1 MKYAGMFEKTFSSVD
16 YPVFTFRDT
25 KLALKKKGI
34 SDNYMRLMLHK
45 HYASGRIKRITKG
58 VYTFHDD
65 AIVVGFAFQPFYYGL
80 ESALSI
86 LGVSTQASNNIVMTT
101 RNVRAG
107 IRSFQG
113 RNYRILRIE
122 SRLLFGFSTIKV
134 GDFWVPISDLE
145 KTVIDMLYFKV
156 PIREELYPEISKK
169 LDKRKFGEYL
179 KSFNESF
186 SAYAKKKVTQ
196 IRRDASN
203 AV

>member
-1 MKYAGMFEKTFSSVD
+1 MKYAKMFESTFKRVD
-16 YPVFTFRDT
+16 YPVFTFRDA
-25 KLALKKKGI
+25 KLALEKKGI
-34 SDNYMRLMLHK
+34 TGSYLRLMLHK

-113 RNYRILRIE
+113 RNYRIIRIE
-122 SRLLFGFSTIKV
+122 SRLLFGFSTIKA
-134 GDFWVPISDLE
+134 GDFWAPVSDLE

-169 LDKRKFGEYL
+169 LDKRKFEEYL
-179 KSFNESF
+179 KRFDKSF
-186 SAYAKKKVTQ
+186 SASAKKKIMQ
-196 IRRDASN
+196 IKQQG
-203 AV
+203 

>member
-1 MKYAGMFEKTFSSVD
+1 MKYAKMFESTFKRVD
-16 YPVFTFRDT
+16 YPVFTFRDA
-25 KLALKKKGI
+25 KLALEKKGI
-34 SDNYMRLMLHK
+34 TGSYLRLMLHK

-113 RNYRILRIE
+113 RNYRIIRIE

-169 LDKRKFGEYL
+169 LDKRKFEEYL
-179 KSFNESF
+179 KRFDKSF
-186 SAYAKKKVTQ
+186 SASAKKKIMQ
-196 IRRDASN
+196 IKQQG
-203 AV
+203 

>member
-1 MKYAGMFEKTFSSVD
+1 MKYAKMFESTFKRVD
-16 YPVFTFRDT
+16 YPVFTFRDA
-25 KLALKKKGI
+25 KLALERKGI
-34 SDNYMRLMLHK
+34 TGSYLRLMLHK

-113 RNYRILRIE
+113 RNYRIIRIE
-122 SRLLFGFSTIKV
+122 SRLLFGFSTIKA
-134 GDFWVPISDLE
+134 GDFWAPVSDLE

-169 LDKRKFGEYL
+169 LDKRKFEEYL
-179 KSFNESF
+179 KRFDKSF
-186 SAYAKKKVTQ
+186 SASAKKKIMQ
-196 IRRDASN
+196 IKQQG
-203 AV
+203 

>member
-1 MKYAGMFEKTFSSVD
+1 MKYAKMFESTFKRVD
-16 YPVFTFRDT
+16 YPVFTFRDA
-25 KLALKKKGI
+25 KLALERKGI
-34 SDNYMRLMLHK
+34 TGSYLRLMLHK

-113 RNYRILRIE
+113 RNYRIIRIE

-134 GDFWVPISDLE
+134 GDFWAPVSDLE

-169 LDKRKFGEYL
+169 LNRKKFEEYL
-179 KSFNESF
+179 KRFDKSF
-186 SAYAKKKVTQ
+186 SASAKKKIMQ
-196 IRRDASN
+196 IKQQG
-203 AV
+203 

>member
-1 MKYAGMFEKTFSSVD
+1 MKYAKMFESTFKRVD
-16 YPVFTFRDT
+16 YPVFTFRDA
-25 KLALKKKGI
+25 KLALERKGI
-34 SDNYMRLMLHK
+34 TGSYLRLMLHK

-113 RNYRILRIE
+113 RNYRIIRIE

-169 LDKRKFGEYL
+169 LDKRKFEEYL
-179 KSFNESF
+179 KRFDKSF
-186 SAYAKKKVTQ
+186 SASAKKKIMQ
-196 IRRDASN
+196 IKQQG
-203 AV
+203 

>member
-1 MKYAGMFEKTFSSVD
+1 MKYAKMFESTFKRVD
-16 YPVFTFRDT
+16 YPVFTFRDA
-25 KLALKKKGI
+25 KLALERKGI
-34 SDNYMRLMLHK
+34 TGSYLRLMLHK

-113 RNYRILRIE
+113 RNYRIIRIE

-169 LDKRKFGEYL
+169 LDKRKF
-179 KSFNESF
+179 
-186 SAYAKKKVTQ
+186 V
-196 IRRDASN
+196 
-203 AV
+203 

>member
-1 MKYAGMFEKTFSSVD
+1 MKYAKMFESTFKRVD
-16 YPVFTFRDT
+16 YPVFTFRDA
-25 KLALKKKGI
+25 KLALERKGI
-34 SDNYMRLMLHK
+34 TGSYLRLMLHK

-113 RNYRILRIE
+113 RNYRIIRIE
-122 SRLLFGFSTIKV
+122 SRLLFGFSTIKA
-134 GDFWVPISDLE
+134 GDFWAPVSDLE

-169 LDKRKFGEYL
+169 PDKRKFEEYL
-179 KSFNESF
+179 KRFDKSF
-186 SAYAKKKVTQ
+186 SASAKKKIMQ
-196 IRRDASN
+196 IKQQG
-203 AV
+203 

>member
-1 MKYAGMFEKTFSSVD
+1 MKYAGMFERTFSSVD
-16 YPVFTFRDT
+16 YPVFTFRDA
-25 KLALKKKGI
+25 KLALERKGI
-34 SDNYMRLMLHK
+34 TGSYLRLMLHK

-113 RNYRILRIE
+113 RNYRIIRIE
-122 SRLLFGFSTIKV
+122 SRLLFGFSTIKA
-134 GDFWVPISDLE
+134 GDFWAPVSDLE

-169 LDKRKFGEYL
+169 LDKRKFEEYL
-179 KSFNESF
+179 KRFDKSF
-186 SAYAKKKVTQ
+186 SASAKKKIMQ
-196 IRRDASN
+196 IKQQG
-203 AV
+203 

>member
-1 MKYAGMFEKTFSSVD
+1 MKYAKMFESTFKRVD
-16 YPVFTFRDT
+16 YPVFTFRDA
-25 KLALKKKGI
+25 KLALERKGI
-34 SDNYMRLMLHK
+34 TGSYLRLMLHK

-113 RNYRILRIE
+113 RNYKIIRIE

-169 LDKRKFGEYL
+169 LDKRKFEEYL
-179 KSFNESF
+179 KRFDKSF
-186 SAYAKKKVTQ
+186 SASAKKKIMQ
-196 IRRDASN
+196 IKQQG
-203 AV
+203 

>member
-1 MKYAGMFEKTFSSVD
+1 MKYAKMFESTFKRVD
-16 YPVFTFRDT
+16 YPVFTFRDA
-25 KLALKKKGI
+25 KLALERKGI
-34 SDNYMRLMLHK
+34 TGSYLRLMLHK

-113 RNYRILRIE
+113 RNYRIIRIE
-122 SRLLFGFSTIKV
+122 SRLLFGFSTIKA
-134 GDFWVPISDLE
+134 GDFWAPVSDLE

-156 PIREELYPEISKK
+156 PIREELYPELSKK
-169 LDKRKFGEYL
+169 LDKRKFEEYL
-179 KSFNESF
+179 KRFDKSF
-186 SAYAKKKVTQ
+186 SASAKKKIMQ
-196 IRRDASN
+196 IKQQG
-203 AV
+203 

>member
-1 MKYAGMFEKTFSSVD
+1 MKYAKMFESTFKRVD
-16 YPVFTFRDT
+16 YPVFTFRDA
-25 KLALKKKGI
+25 KLALERKGI
-34 SDNYMRLMLHK
+34 TGSYLRLMLHK

-113 RNYRILRIE
+113 RNYRIIRIE
-122 SRLLFGFSTIKV
+122 SRLLFGFSTIKA
-134 GDFWVPISDLE
+134 GDFWAPVSDLE

-169 LDKRKFGEYL
+169 LNRKKFEEYL
-179 KSFNESF
+179 KRFDKSF
-186 SAYAKKKVTQ
+186 SASAKKKIMQ
-196 IRRDASN
+196 IKQQG
-203 AV
+203 